1 LPKFD
6 LDAIFGALPD
16 ATVMMGVPT
25 FYTRLLQDKRLTA
38 DAVRHMRLF
47 ISGSAP
53 LLTDTH
59 QEWRTRTGH
68 AILERYGMTETNMN
82 TSNPYDGAR
91 VPGSVGLP
99 LPDVELRI
107 ADADGNSLA
116 AGEIGTIEVRGPN
129 IFKGYWR
136 MPEKTAA
143 EFRADGFF
151 KTGDLGTMDDRGYV
165 RIVGREKDLII
176 SGGFNIY
183 PKEIESLIDELP
195 G

>member
-38 DAVRHMRLF
+38 GAVRHMRLF

-82 TSNPYDGAR
+82 TSNPYEGAR
-91 VPGSVGLP
+91 IPGSVGLP

-107 ADADGNSLA
+107 ADDNGHSLA
-116 AGEIGTIEVRGPN
+116 TGEIGMIE
-129 IFKGYWR
+129 
-136 MPEKTAA
+136 
-143 EFRADGFF
+143 
-151 KTGDLGTMDDRGYV
+151 
-165 RIVGREKDLII
+165 
-176 SGGFNIY
+176 
-183 PKEIESLIDELP
+183 
-195 G
+195 